1 MPRSMHI
8 VRGLSSLNTRKPK
21 IKLTKKRMAELKEE
35 HRLHNKTYKHDKM
48 LSHLMVM
55 DFDTYIKWRFGKLKR
70 KPVSRGEYKPHTDNS
85 TSKSIPSHN
94 SKQIDKNACSK
105 PNDDY
110 KREISS
116 QYVIG
121 QAYNKSGLQVL
132 TKKET
137 EDPATG
143 KRR

>member
-1 MPRSMHI
+1 MPRCMHI
-8 VRGLSSLNTRKPK
+8 VPGMTSLNTKKVK
-21 IKLTKKRMAELKEE
+21 IKITKKRMLELREE
-35 HRLHNKTYKHDKM
+35 HRLHNKRYKNDKH
-48 LSHLMVM
+48 LSPLMVM
-55 DFDTYIKWRFGKLKR
+55 DFDTYIKWRFGKIKR
-70 KPVSRGEYKPHTDNS
+70 KSVSRGEYKPHIDI
-85 TSKSIPSHN
+85 TSRDIPSHKSVN
-94 SKQIDKNACSK
+94 IDKNACSK

-137 EDPATG
+137 LDPNTG